1 MGRKIWQFIKGSI
14 FVLSAIFIGLVISFL
29 IINIKEKN
37 TLYKE
42 LSEYTSKN
50 LDTDNF
56 KINIKTKGDYAYIE
70 KLVKKFYKDLSDNV
84 KDINYYLNNEDFMT
98 ILSVNQLQ
106 QNRPNYTYN
115 HVTIKSTK
123 SKVNKAI
130 NNIKNLCDED
140 NIKKLLNKK
149 KLTKGMENYL
159 YDLYLDYI
167 YNEDDATRLDNTKEE
182 MENLSIQLN
191 EFLDKIDEILVFLNK
206 NDATLV
212 FNKDSISFSDDDV
225 LEEYKKLYDDLVKVG
240 LNMTIEEKDNL

>member
-1 MGRKIWQFIKGSI
+1 MGRKIGKFIKGSI
-14 FVLSAIFIGLVISFL
+14 FVLSAIFIGLIISFV

-42 LSEYTSKN
+42 LSEYTSKD
-50 LDTDNF
+50 LSTDNF
-56 KINIKTKGDYAYIE
+56 KITLKTKGDYAYIE
-70 KLVKKFYKDLSDNV
+70 KTVKSFYKDLSDNV
-84 KDINYYLNNEDFMT
+84 KDINYYLNNDNFMT

-106 QNRPNYTYN
+106 KNRPDYTYN

-149 KLTKGMENYL
+149 KFTKGMENYF
-159 YDLYLDYI
+159 YNLYLDYI

-182 MENLSIQLN
+182 MENLSVQLN
-191 EFLDKIDEILVFLNK
+191 EFLDKVDKILVFLNK
-206 NDATLV
+206 NDDTLV
-212 FNKDSISFSDDDV
+212 FNKDSISFEDDDV
-225 LEEYKKLYDDLVKVG
+225 LEEYKKLYEDLIKVG
-240 LNMTIEEKDNL
+240 LNITTEEKDKL